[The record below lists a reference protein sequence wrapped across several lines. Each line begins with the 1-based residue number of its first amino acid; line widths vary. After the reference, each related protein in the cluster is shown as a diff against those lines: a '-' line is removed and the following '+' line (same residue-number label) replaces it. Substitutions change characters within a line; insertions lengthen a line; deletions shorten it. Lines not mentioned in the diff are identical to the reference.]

1 MTSPEIS
8 KTMPQVT
15 TLDALVE
22 ISRAIA
28 DQGEKAFPRVL
39 DLLKT
44 ATGCE
49 QIALEVATVTKGEQ
63 RRETRLGSTN
73 LLDSKSDS
81 VEPFGRYIY
90 PLEAHGDQ
98 LGRLLLMKPDGLS
111 PDAQVIATHV
121 ALQLAF
127 VVQAAQRQVTFEEV
141 LHDLAHDLRTPL
153 ASALGFA
160 QLLPDTMQLPPKQAV
175 WLRRMVAAMFRM
187 RDMIEQILTAGR
199 LDPETG
205 NYEPGR
211 EVFDLAALTQELVDA
226 NLANAQEKQITLRA
240 ALDPEVPPV
249 YLDKMMIGRALNNL
263 IDNAIKYGRAG
274 DTVQVSLNS
283 TDSQIAI
290 RIEDHG
296 YGIPAESQATL
307 FGKYVRVERE
317 NIAPV
322 AGTGLGLFIVRNIA
336 RLHAGDVTLQSVEGE
351 GSTFTLTIPL
361 VSANLPGA
369 ATE

>member
-1 MTSPEIS
+1 MTAQELS
-8 KTMPQVT
+8 QT
-15 TLDALVE
+15 TTHVSALSALVE

-28 DQGEKAFPRVL
+28 DQGEKAFPHVL

-49 QIALEVATVTKGEQ
+49 QIALEVATVTKGEHP
-63 RRETRLGSTN
+63 RETRLGSTS
-73 LLDSKSDS
+73 LLDSRVDT
-81 VEPFGRYIY
+81 VEPPGIYTY
-90 PLEAHGDQ
+90 PLQTRAEQ
-98 LGRLLLMKPDGLS
+98 LGRLLLMKPEGLS
-111 PDAQVIATHV
+111 PEAQNIANHV

-249 YLDKMMIGRALNNL
+249 YLDKTMIGRALNNL

-274 DTVQVSLNS
+274 DTVQVSLDS
-283 TDSQIAI
+283 TDAQIELRVA
-290 RIEDHG
+290 DHG

-307 FGKYVRVERE
+307 FGKYVRVER
-317 NIAPV
+317 NDLAPV

-351 GSTFTLTIPL
+351 GSTFIMTIPL

-369 ATE
+369 AAE